1 MRKSLIAMLMLA
13 TAAPAMAQS
22 ANDDAG
28 ARDRAANEM
37 ARARQSER
45 VERQQQRSAPPAN
58 WNRAQR
64 APARSV
70 APDAGMRDLEANRI
84 ARQRQ
89 QSVQQPYQQRI
100 DPRVYH
106 RRGTGTQ
113 PGLTREQWSQ
123 LPADAGARDR
133 IANQLS
139 RQYPG
144 IDLSRPADARRWR
157 DDWRRDSR
165 YDWRRYRSSNWSI
178 FSGGM
183 YYDPF
188 GYSYRRYGYGYRMY
202 PAYYSSRYWIS
213 DPFMYRLPPVYGPY
227 RWVRY
232 WDDAML
238 VDIRTGMVVDVIRD
252 FFW

>member
-1 MRKSLIAMLMLA
+1 MKKSLIALLLAA

-22 ANDDAG
+22 ADDAG

-37 ARARQSER
+37 ARARESNRAERQQQRQERQVQR
-45 VERQQQRSAPPAN
+45 VERQQVRQPGFG
-58 WNRAQR
+58 Q
-64 APARSV
+64 
-70 APDAGMRDLEANRI
+70 PDAGMRDREANRI
-84 ARQRQ
+84 AREQ
-89 QSVQQPYQQRI
+89 QVLQQQRGI
-100 DPRVYH
+100 DPRTYH
-106 RRGTGTQ
+106 RRDGRVQ

-133 IANQLS
+133 VANQLS

-157 DDWRRDSR
+157 DGWRRDSR
-165 YDWRRYRSSNWSI
+165 YDWRRWRDSNRWA
-178 FSGGM
+178 FSVGN

-188 GYSYRRYGYGYRMY
+188 GYGYRSYGYGYRMY
-202 PAYYSSRYWIS
+202 PAYYSSRYWIN
-213 DPFMYRLPPVYGPY
+213 DPYMYRLPPVYGPY

-232 WDDAML
+232 WDDALL
-238 VDIRTGMVVDVIRD
+238 VDIRTGMVVDAIRD